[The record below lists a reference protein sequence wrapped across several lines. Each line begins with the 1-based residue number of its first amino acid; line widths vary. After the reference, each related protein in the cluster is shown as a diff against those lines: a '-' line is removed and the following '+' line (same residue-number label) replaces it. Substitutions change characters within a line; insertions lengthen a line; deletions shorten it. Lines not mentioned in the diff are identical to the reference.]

1 MPEAWKQPQ
10 QEKPRFGNMQGITA
24 QNSRSGDKGVDRH
37 MSNDGQSG
45 NYTID
50 PRKKN
55 ADENDPL
62 ARLMQ
67 AAQQRSQQPPP
78 DSDSEDEPAARP
90 AFEWSGGSSVGGT
103 DMPSQS
109 FGSQAKPKAAAP
121 QNQGPQ
127 SLKLVLYR
135 NALQVDENPPV
146 YDTDPS
152 FLEYVEEIT
161 GGHFP
166 HALAPPGSRGPFNVG
181 LVDRRQK
188 DLPPPP
194 KDPFAGGGYSLGGE
208 GFDEGEAGKKGK
220 KGQPAPKVTV
230 TPLPQQ
236 DTPALSELQGG
247 TFIVQARFTDT
258 NTTHK
263 FTMRE
268 GSTLGDLEREIVA
281 LLQTKK
287 VDISQPFPR
296 VVFSAGDRKKT
307 LAELNLKNASVIV
320 KVV

>member
-1 MPEAWKQPQ
+1 MAVNAFSKKQQ
-10 QEKPRFGNMQGITA
+10 QLPRREWLSNNTIQKCQRRGNNPNK
-24 QNSRSGDKGVDRH
+24 NSRSGDKGVDRH

-55 ADENDPL
+55 AIAIIRFSAE
-62 ARLMQ
+62 
-67 AAQQRSQQPPP
+67 SK
-78 DSDSEDEPAARP
+78 S
-90 AFEWSGGSSVGGT
+90 GSS
-103 DMPSQS
+103 PK
-109 FGSQAKPKAAAP
+109 AKPAIT
-121 QNQGPQ
+121 QT
-127 SLKLVLYR
+127 S
-135 NALQVDENPPV
+135 LQVDENPPV
-146 YDTDPS
+146 FDADPS

-166 HALAPPGSRGPFNVG
+166 HVLAPPGSRGPFNVG
-181 LVDRRQK
+181 LVDRHQK
-188 DLPPPP
+188 DLPSPP
-194 KDPFAGGGYSLGGE
+194 KDPFAGGGYR
-208 GFDEGEAGKKGK
+208 KKGK

-268 GSTLGDLEREIVA
+268 GSTLGDLEREIVT